1 VHPLLFFGV
10 VLYTVLARVRLVC
23 VVMNMYPSSRIRTD
37 INFATLLQMMIN
49 CNAQK
54 PGTEMTL
61 LMFVLK
67 THPMPYSEWRFG
79 MYTQTLHSDIQA
91 WLSLSTRHETSTRVG
106 DQTVFQQHLLS
117 KQHSLMHLSPDEGI
131 CIITLYQ
138 YKLWMEQFQEF
149 ILCKSAAELC
159 TQEVT
164 SMLLLL
170 SCAER
175 HYTDGMVV
183 GLENTHLH
191 DRPHM
196 TISFGIKIFL
206 HLMHARM
213 QMLFPP
219 VEFDSIK
226 SAADDF

>member
-1 VHPLLFFGV
+1 
-10 VLYTVLARVRLVC
+10 
-23 VVMNMYPSSRIRTD
+23 MYPSSRIRID
-37 INFATLLQMMIN
+37 ITFATLLQMMID

-79 MYTQTLHSDIQA
+79 IHAQTLHSDIQA
-91 WLSLSTRHETSTRVG
+91 WLSLSTTHQTSTRVA
-106 DQTVFQQHLLS
+106 DQTVFQQHLQS
-117 KQHSLMHLSPDEGI
+117 KQHSLVHLSRDEGI
-131 CIITLYQ
+131 CVIALYQ
-138 YKLWMEQFQEF
+138 YKLWKEQFQEF
-149 ILCKSAAELC
+149 VLCTSAAELC

-175 HYTDGMVV
+175 HYTDIMVAC
-183 GLENTHLH
+183 LENTHLH
-191 DRPHM
+191 HRRHM
-196 TISFGIKIFL
+196 TIPLGIKIFL

-213 QMLFPP
+213 QMLFSP
-219 VEFDSIK
+219 VVFDSIK